1 VGVAQLVERLVVVQV
16 VAGSSP
22 VTHPTRFQR
31 VRHCSKIT
39 GKLGDACIWL
49 SDSPTDHVARA
60 TRMPAFMRSY
70 VAWIAA
76 SQPPMMTRPPSS
88 SMRMVIPAALRAWTV
103 DSRAPPR
110 GPKRIRSAR

>member
-39 GKLGDACIWL
+39 GKLGAACIWL
-49 SDSPTDHVARA
+49 SDSLLIMWRA
-60 TRMPAFMRSY
+60 QRECLHSCGLRSPGGRR
-70 VAWIAA
+70 A
-76 SQPPMMTRPPSS
+76 SHR
-88 SMRMVIPAALRAWTV
+88 
-103 DSRAPPR
+103 
-110 GPKRIRSAR
+110 